1 MERMISLSVI
11 PKPEDQEFVFNA
23 MSHTASQ
30 LGHDCPNAN
39 LTFSTY
45 AYEDDQFD
53 EPVEKLYHDENTLD
67 KVRNAL
73 ISSGMTGRVA
83 DNAINEMQN
92 AGILFRERS
101 LD

>member
-1 MERMISLSVI
+1 MISLTAL
-11 PKPEDQEFVFNA
+11 PREEDQEFVYRA
-23 MSHTASQ
+23 ISHAAVT
-30 LGHDCPNAN
+30 LGFDCPNAN
-39 LTFSTY
+39 INFSTHS
-45 AYEDDQFD
+45 YEDDQID